1 MADIIVALDLGNFDI
16 PESNAQAAM
25 EGFLASTPNDRTIPD
40 PENPDQRIP
49 EYTDEEWVQYCIRQF
64 VNKTC
69 RRGWDIIRDRDAV
82 IIDDVFVE

>member
-1 MADIIVALDLGNFDI
+1 MADIITALDLGNFDI

-25 EGFLASTPNDRTIPD
+25 EGFLALYPNSRM
-40 PENPDQRIP
+40 PEF
-49 EYTDEEWVQYCIRQF
+49 TDEEWVQYCIRRF

-69 RRGWDIIRDRDAV
+69 REGWDIIRDRNAV